1 MLCLSAAEEPQ
12 QTCTFLRSLIR
23 QRDVWIRAIRSFS
36 ALYGAIY
43 GINDLGGLDVGRLQR
58 IALGPLR
65 WQGLLK
71 TCTHASQAS
80 RTECPTRLPKSTY
93 KMRLNGR
100 VEGEQLLLV
109 PGGRFMLYEN
119 VSRKTLKIWDL
130 GLPGDRIR
138 EPFVVAEKVF
148 TEEFWEYSTSF
159 HGEFVRVALILEDDA
174 CVTLVFCP
182 FLFRG

>member
-1 MLCLSAAEEPQ
+1 MLCLSAAEETQ

-43 GINDLGGLDVGRLQR
+43 GISDLEGLDVGRLQR

-65 WQGLLK
+65 WQGLLQ

-80 RTECPTRLPKSTY
+80 RKECPTRLPKSTY
-93 KMRLNGR
+93 KMRLNGPG
-100 VEGEQLLLV
+100 EGEQLLLL
-109 PGGRFMLYEN
+109 PGGRFVLYEN
-119 VSRKTLKIWDL
+119 VGRKTLKIWDL
-130 GLPGDRIR
+130 GLPGARIQ
-138 EPFVVAEKVF
+138 EPFIVAQKVF
-148 TEEFWEYSTSF
+148 TEEFWEDSVSV
-159 HGEFVRVALILEDDA
+159 HGEFLRVVLILEDIA
-174 CVTLVFCP
+174 CVRLVFCP